1 MTTTNSFNTFILVA
15 KDCPAFVGEVPPIRN
30 LKTVAQLEYELLI
43 DDPYC
48 LTSDD
53 VLYIANGERRGLSR
67 AEFFIRTQPGFRLSP
82 LTQRY
87 GWGVH
92 SDGQG
97 RIALYGVRSL
107 GYEMLARDAS
117 LRQLQAYRSRR

>member
-1 MTTTNSFNTFILVA
+1 MTTNSFNTFILVA
-15 KDCPAFVGEVPPIRN
+15 KDCPAFVGVVPPIRN
-30 LKTVAQLEYELLI
+30 SKTVARIEYELLI
-43 DDPYC
+43 HDPYRF
-48 LTSDD
+48 TSDD
-53 VLYIANGERRGLSR
+53 VLYIANGERRRLSR
-67 AEFFIRTQPGFRLSP
+67 DEFFARTQPDFRLSP

-92 SDGQG
+92 SDLQG
-97 RIALYGVRSL
+97 RIALYGVGSL